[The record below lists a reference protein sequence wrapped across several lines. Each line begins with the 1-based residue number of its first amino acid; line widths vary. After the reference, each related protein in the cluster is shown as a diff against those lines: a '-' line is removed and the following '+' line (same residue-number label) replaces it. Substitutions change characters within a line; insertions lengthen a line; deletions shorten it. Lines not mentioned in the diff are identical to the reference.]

1 MLSGL
6 KLALQLTGRQ
16 LQCLQLVDSSCE
28 YCLETLHCPPVKPLF
43 DVVDVKKMAKEHP
56 VETIEVVQSVET
68 LTLTADALQSISVIS
83 RLLVYALSL
92 LSIVVF
98 LPARRHAGPVS
109 VCHQSEFY

>member
-83 RLLVYALSL
+83 R
-92 LSIVVF
+92 
-98 LPARRHAGPVS
+98 
-109 VCHQSEFY
+109 